1 MNQQAF
7 AASLLDPSLPGP
19 SGLTSWNG
27 SDPRQ
32 RFGVYRNNVIVSL
45 TDALSDAFPV
55 SRELVGD
62 EFFRAMARAYIQVS
76 PPRTRLMAFYGSG
89 FPAFIETFAPA
100 APVPY
105 LADVARLEYR
115 RIVAYHAADVAP
127 VSIDS
132 VNDAIADQA
141 SLPQLRLMLHPSVS
155 VVESRWAVVSLW
167 AAHQGALD
175 LSTVLPTVAEAALIL
190 RHDLEVEVLKIS
202 DAAAAFVR
210 ELGAG
215 AQFGDAATR
224 AANIDDDF
232 DLAGILS
239 LLLQKYA
246 ITALAH

>member
-1 MNQQAF
+1 MKQQAF
-7 AASLLDPSLPGP
+7 AAPLLDPSLPGP

-55 SRELVGD
+55 TRELVGD

-76 PPRTRLMAFYGSG
+76 PPRTRLMAFYGSD
-89 FPAFIETFAPA
+89 FPAFIETFPPA
-100 APVPY
+100 TRVPY

-115 RIVAYHAADVAP
+115 RIVAYHAADKAP
-127 VSIDS
+127 VSMDS
-132 VNDAIADQA
+132 VSAAIADQD
-141 SLPQLRLMLHPSVS
+141 SLARMHLVLHPSVS

-167 AAHQGALD
+167 AAHQGTMD
-175 LSTVLPTVAEAALIL
+175 LSTVFPAVAEAAMIL
-190 RHDLEVEVLKIS
+190 RHDLEVEVLRMS

-215 AQFGDAATR
+215 ARFGDAATR
-224 AANIDDDF
+224 AANIDDEF
-232 DLAGILS
+232 DLIGILS
-239 LLLQKYA
+239 LLLQKSA
-246 ITALAH
+246 ITAFAH